1 MKIPAKVKIDGV
13 TKLDKYEY
21 NLKLEEID
29 KLVDQGDYGEAANL
43 ADTIEW
49 KRVRNVRTLCL
60 ISEIYEAAGR
70 LPDSKRIL
78 ERAYRKTPVGRNVL
92 YRLVEVTTALQEY
105 DEALEYYTEYVQA
118 APHDNNRYILKYKL
132 YRGRGSSVEELIAI
146 LEEYLGQE
154 YTERWAYELAKLYRQ
169 AGQMQK
175 CLAACDDLVLWFHS
189 GKYVQKALELKRKYA
204 ALTPKQQQ
212 IYEECM
218 QEAAESRLEQEEE
231 QEQPEPE
238 AAAAEPTPE
247 PVVDLGSTDGEMMAE
262 KIIAETEKEIAE
274 EVTAQTQKAEQQE
287 QPVEVETVQAPTRK
301 LADAAAQPK
310 AEQAE
315 PQPTPAAALKS
326 FNPEELQVNLARSMR
341 EIVSGVGHR
350 PEIPEEDVPA
360 SVENR
365 PRMTQRVEVPNTKI
379 PAAGRLSIDDILLSM
394 GEKGKEYAAARAD
407 TAEEEV
413 EVVPQEAADDTSQ
426 NPGLVENVASV
437 AEQPVE
443 IEAIVDETVEAD
455 ETPET
460 AYEEEAVATKGDYE
474 AEPVVP
480 SVGQSDVT
488 TEGDAPSATQ
498 VQTESAAD
506 MEYPDMEAEQP
517 EMPSYEERPACRPLP
532 RRSVAEAAV
541 EDLTDAQREA
551 LQYTSN
557 PEKLLRNKRALPT
570 YTEDTEPVSSRTWP
584 AAEPDRQSS
593 RGELQGVAAGMD
605 YDNYPQDLG
614 ATRKAP
620 SREELL
626 EAARRDLYAGA
637 AMRVPG
643 GAPERTEAMPQRAAK
658 TDMQPQPELC
668 PQTPAEDVR
677 VPEATASIADQPYEM
692 PQNEPV
698 YSEAG
703 YDGCDGTQ
711 EGWDASC
718 EESRQQS
725 DEDYRKPDADY
736 DESEEEPYYDYLMIP
751 DYLRNLFS
759 GFTEIPELEDQIANA
774 IIQAQSRGDDRTSK
788 SGNILIFG
796 AHGSGKTTLAINL
809 AKAIAQDRGSQV
821 VKMAKIFAADLN
833 KKDIASTVAKIAGGT
848 LIIEE
853 AGDLDDETVDQLTTA
868 MEFRTDGLILILE
881 DEQKYVHELLMRH
894 PRFTMKFTA
903 QIYIPDYTVEELAMF
918 GQIYANEQ
926 DYMIGD
932 EGWDVLCEKISSLA
946 DVKANDNE
954 PVTIKDVI
962 DMVAKAINHA
972 NGFFRKMRMGQKR
985 YDENDYVILFGKDFG
1000 R

>member
-1 MKIPAKVKIDGV
+1 MKIPVKVKIDGV

-29 KLVDQGDYGEAANL
+29 KLVDQGDYEEAANL

-70 LPDSKRIL
+70 LQDSKRIL

-212 IYEECM
+212 IYEECV

-231 QEQPEPE
+231 QEQQEPE
-238 AAAAEPTPE
+238 TVAEPAPE
-247 PVVDLGSTDGEMMAE
+247 PVVDLGSTDGEVMAE

-274 EVTAQTQKAEQQE
+274 EVTAQTQKTEQKEQKAETAE
-287 QPVEVETVQAPTRK
+287 VQAPTRK
-301 LADAAAQPK
+301 LGGATEQPK
-310 AEQAE
+310 TVPEA
-315 PQPTPAAALKS
+315 PQTAPTAAPKP

-360 SVENR
+360 SVESR
-365 PRMTQRVEVPNTKI
+365 PRMTQKVEVPNAQI
-379 PAAGRLSIDDILLSM
+379 PTAGRLSIDDILLSM
-394 GEKGKEYAAARAD
+394 GDKGKDYAAARAGQPVAEPKETTAAVQED
-407 TAEEEV
+407 EPETAAVAATEGAQEEPQTGVDDISQDPGRREAAASVPEQPAETEVPADEAVDAEEES
-413 EVVPQEAADDTSQ
+413 EVPC
-426 NPGLVENVASV
+426 
-437 AEQPVE
+437 
-443 IEAIVDETVEAD
+443 
-455 ETPET
+455 
-460 AYEEEAVATKGDYE
+460 EEAVPETPVATGVEQADHV
-474 AEPVVP
+474 AEENIPPKTAVQPV
-480 SVGQSDVT
+480 
-488 TEGDAPSATQ
+488 
-498 VQTESAAD
+498 AD
-506 MEYPDMEAEQP
+506 HTEYPDMEFEQP
-517 EMPSYEERPACRPLP
+517 ELPSRGERPARRPLP

-557 PEKLLRNKRALPT
+557 PERLLRNKRSLPT
-570 YTEDTEPVSSRTWP
+570 YTED
-584 AAEPDRQSS
+584 AEPADRTVSAES
-593 RGELQGVAAGMD
+593 QGIAAGQNCAD
-605 YDNYPQDLG
+605 GSDLG
-614 ATRKAP
+614 ETRKAP

-626 EAARRDLYAGA
+626 AAARKDLHAKA
-637 AMRVPG
+637 TMRVPG
-643 GAPERTEAMPQRAAK
+643 ERAEMTDTVQQGAAESGL
-658 TDMQPQPELC
+658 QPE
-668 PQTPAEDVR
+668 PEMRAQVPAEEEE
-677 VPEATASIADQPYEM
+677 VPMAEQPYET
-692 PQNEPV
+692 PQNDPEEEYDDWDEP
-698 YSEAG
+698 Y
-703 YDGCDGTQ
+703 
-711 EGWDASC
+711 
-718 EESRQQS
+718 EESPQES
-725 DEDYRKPDADY
+725 DEDYREPDADY
-736 DESEEEPYYDYLMIP
+736 DESEEEPYYDDDYLMIP
-751 DYLRNLFS
+751 EHLRGLFS

-774 IIQAQSRGDDRTSK
+774 IIQAQSKGDDRTSK

-796 AHGSGKTTLAINL
+796 AHGSGKTTLAMNL

-926 DYMIGD
+926 DYTIGD
-932 EGWDVLCEKISSLA
+932 EGWDALYEKISALA
-946 DVKANDNE
+946 AVKANDGE

-962 DMVAKAINHA
+962 DMVAKAISHA
-972 NGFFRKMRMGQKR
+972 NGFFRKMKMGQKR
-985 YDENDYVILFGKDFG
+985 YDENDYVILFAKDFG